1 LEPLHTV
8 SARSRRSLLAWAGV
22 LGMVAGLAL
31 VARPGAAVEAGQDV
45 VGDARRGEAVYG
57 QNCAQC
63 HGGDAR
69 GGETFDGRPA
79 PPLVADAVSL
89 DYVDLV
95 MKTGRMPP
103 RQDAFD
109 NRDRAVLL
117 SEQEQ
122 ADVVAFME
130 ERFGLTSIVGEVA
143 AGDAGSG
150 LEVYARN
157 CASCHGATGAG
168 GVAGGGTWTPRISG
182 NDPETIAQ
190 GVRVGPFQMPAFD
203 RANLSDEEVGDIAA
217 FLATVEEEDAA
228 LLFGG
233 ELNPVYAS
241 GFAVALTLVVV
252 VVGVLVAG
260 KPVRIPD
267 DSGSGHGEAPGAE
280 PPAVD
285 SIADS
290 PSAVGAGEP
299 ADAAEAQPDEE
310 RG

>member
-1 LEPLHTV
+1 MV
-8 SARSRRSLLAWAGV
+8 SARSRRSLLAWVGLLGV
-22 LGMVAGLAL
+22 VAGLMLA
-31 VARPGAAVEAGQDV
+31 ARPGAAVEAGSDV

-69 GGETFDGRPA
+69 GGQTFDGRPA

-89 DYVDLV
+89 DYIDLV

-117 SEQEQ
+117 SDQEQ
-122 ADVVAFME
+122 ADIAAFMQ
-130 ERFGLTSIVGEVA
+130 ERFGLSSIVGEVA

-168 GVAGGGTWTPRISG
+168 GVAGAGAWTPRITG
-182 NDPETIAQ
+182 YDPETIAQ
-190 GVRVGPFQMPAFD
+190 SVRVGPFQMPAFD
-203 RANLSDEEVGDIAA
+203 GSTVSEEEVGDIAA
-217 FLATVEEEDAA
+217 FLATVEEEDSA

-252 VVGVLVAG
+252 VVGMLVAG

-267 DSGSGHGEAPGAE
+267 DPGARHGDEPGTE

-285 SIADS
+285 SIADG
-290 PSAVGAGEP
+290 PSAAGADEP
-299 ADAAEAQPDEE
+299 ADALEDQPDEE
-310 RG
+310 RP